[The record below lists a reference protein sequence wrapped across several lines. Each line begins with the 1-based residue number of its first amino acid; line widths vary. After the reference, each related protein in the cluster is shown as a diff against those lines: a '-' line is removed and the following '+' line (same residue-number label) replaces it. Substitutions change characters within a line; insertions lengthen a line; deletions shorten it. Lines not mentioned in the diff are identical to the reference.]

1 MSALPTAHNQNV
13 NSADVLAMFI
23 PEKAASVYGAVLMAF
38 QLTLAW
44 EAALGYR
51 QLFPDSCFNSAGF
64 KHLKASCT
72 SDHRD
77 NVVLTH
83 LKVE

>member
-13 NSADVLAMFI
+13 NFADVLAMFI

-64 KHLKASCT
+64 KHLKVDLRHALVITETVSC
-72 SDHRD
+72 
-77 NVVLTH
+77 
-83 LKVE
+83 